1 MKPNYKAALDLRKLG
16 EERGSLLQRLTG
28 GDGVFA
34 AMTNEIGPGRPSRTH
49 SYSHIGT
56 SLPPKTH
63 SHTDRELE
71 RERERAGHGKLFEP
85 FPGAA
90 AKHDYCQV
98 RSVTVPPDC
107 GLQTG
112 QVSGG

>member
-34 AMTNEIGPGRPSRTH
+34 AVTNEIGPGRPSRTH
-49 SYSHIGT
+49 SHSHIGT
-56 SLPPKTH
+56 SPPQTH

-71 RERERAGHGKLFEP
+71 RKERELGMGSFSNPSR
-85 FPGAA
+85 
-90 AKHDYCQV
+90 V
-98 RSVTVPPDC
+98 RQPSMTTVNS
-107 GLQTG
+107 G
-112 QVSGG
+112 Q